1 MKRMRKLKCC
11 VVCTIVVL
19 LVIAGLFG
27 MLLVK
32 AALLAVCCSPE
43 LHSLLLCRVQPLGSV
58 LSFVSHPM
66 AAAIHT

>member
-58 LSFVSHPM
+58 LSSAPHPM
-66 AAAIHT
+66 TAAIHT